1 MKFDLEKSKRYR
13 SKVFRIFT
21 ASLVIISVAAE
32 AGALAAGVYG
42 GNRIINNFY
51 KLEAINEAEL
61 EQSPNSEIYADDGTT
76 LLWTNS
82 KYQHRH
88 LSIKDTPEILID
100 LLLSTEDKD
109 FWSNKGFSV
118 TGTLNALSGDRGGS
132 TITQQLIKN
141 MRFSDTDISK
151 EDRKIKEIA
160 LAINLT
166 SRFDKSKILEAYLNK
181 TGFLES
187 SYGFNTAMY
196 LLYGDSISKDKTS
209 VEDIAKYAMIVGMLQ
224 NPSIYN
230 PRTNPDSSKT
240 RRDQV
245 LFNAYN
251 NNKLTLEQ
259 YKEAKEIPIDK
270 DLKEQGWLTQQTY
283 DESSSHGSYVD
294 SILRQLKSLGYDY
307 ESRANPV
314 KVVSA
319 LNIERNKWLQDKVS
333 DPYYYQDDKQQTAIA
348 VTDPKT
354 GIVLAQVGSRYGGAA
369 TDLNRAV
376 QQTRSSGST
385 IKPFLDYAPLIEFAG
400 VTANTTWQANETT
413 YAGTNF
419 VVRNYAG
426 AKYGTVTTQ
435 YALKMSLNVPAVL
448 ALESQQPWMNQTIM
462 SKIGLANHTLDEDG
476 NVVSVQS
483 FGGSDAL
490 GINVS
495 VVDFA
500 AAFSALASYGVY
512 KSPNYLKTVEQAGNV
527 TEIKSEETPA
537 MSPATAYSL
546 LSMLKTVGDPDGTG
560 RFSAIPEY
568 KGYALKTGTVAY
580 DDNAPIYS
588 DESHSEYIG
597 TAGRVIPD
605 LSASDTWV
613 AGTTKSVSVAL
624 WDGYDDPSVY
634 GHWIREHFLRRTD
647 LFKEVVRYFNSGQDT
662 SDWTA
667 TSEKIDLTAD
677 QTDKSDR
684 TIDSSTLSSMK
695 NVVADSSSVQKVVK
709 NDKIATKE
717 QKQFYDDFMKKTLKD
732 PYQPLI
738 DFYNSNNKLKPALK
752 ANDYPTSS
760 RIYHIE
766 ESGRIKEEQ
775 R

>member
-1 MKFDLEKSKRYR
+1 MKFDLDKSKKYR
-13 SKVFRIFT
+13 SRVFKIFT
-21 ASLVIISVAAE
+21 ASLAVVTVTSEVAA
-32 AGALAAGVYG
+32 LGVGIYG
-42 GNRIINNFY
+42 GTRIINNFY

-61 EQSPNSEIYADDGTT
+61 EQSPNSEIYADDGKT

-88 LSIKDTPEILID
+88 LSIDDTPDILID
-100 LLLSTEDKD
+100 LLLSTEDKE
-109 FWSNKGFSV
+109 FWTNQGFSFK
-118 TGTLNALSGDRGGS
+118 GTLNAIGGDRGGS

-166 SRFDKSKILEAYLNK
+166 SRVDKKKILEAYLNK

-187 SYGFNTAMY
+187 SYGFDTAMY
-196 LLYGDSISKDKTS
+196 LLYGDDISKDKTS
-209 VEDIAKYAMIVGMLQ
+209 AEDIAKYAMIVGMLQ

-230 PRTNPDSSKT
+230 PRTNPEDSKI

-245 LFNAYN
+245 LYNAYN
-251 NNKLTLEQ
+251 NGKLTLEQ
-259 YKEAKEIPIDK
+259 YKEAKDIPVEQG
-270 DLKEQGWLTQQTY
+270 LKEQGWLTQQAY

-348 VTDPKT
+348 VTDPRT
-354 GIVLAQVGSRYGGAA
+354 GIVLAQVGSRQGGPA

-400 VTANTTWQANETT
+400 VTANTKWQANETT

-462 SKIGLANHTLDEDG
+462 SKLGLANHTIDENG
-476 NVVSVQS
+476 HLIPVQS

-512 KSPNYLKTVEQAGNV
+512 KTPNYLKTVEQAGHV

-537 MSPATAYSL
+537 MSPATAYTL

-560 RFSAIPEY
+560 RFSAIREY

-580 DDNAPIYS
+580 DDNAPMYS

-597 TAGRVIPD
+597 RAGDVIPD

-613 AGTTKSVSVAL
+613 AGTTKSASVAL

-647 LFKEVVRYFNSGQDT
+647 LFKDVVRHFNEGQDT
-662 SDWTA
+662 SDWSYTD
-667 TSEKIDLTAD
+667 EKIDLTAD

-684 TIDSSTLSSMK
+684 TLDSTSLSSVK
-695 NVVADSSSVQKVVK
+695 NVTADSSHVQGVVK

-717 QKQFYDDFMKKTLKD
+717 QKQFYDDFIKKTLKD

-738 DFYNSNNKLKPALK
+738 DYYNINDKLKPALK
-752 ANDYPTSS
+752 ANNYPETS
-760 RIYHIE
+760 RLFKVE
-766 ESGRIKEEQ
+766 ENGKVKEE
-775 R
+775 